1 VPHGTPR
8 ARRLAAPFAVAG
20 LVAAIAA
27 PSGSGLAAEGGEPEA
42 VAPLPGP
49 DIAAL
54 TPAAKRG
61 SESASMARVGD
72 SGLSRKLGNLIDQAG
87 SSSGVWVADTE
98 RGEIFERRADS
109 ARILASN
116 TKLFTTA
123 TALDRIGAK
132 ERLRTRIVTGA
143 EVDRRGV
150 LRGNLFLVGDGD
162 PALSGRS
169 YARRKGLPGTPLGR
183 LAAQVKKAG
192 VKKVTG
198 RLLADDSIFDGVR
211 GVPDSGGRTSPYIGP
226 LSGLS
231 YNENR
236 GSGGFVS
243 NPETNTAEKLRKGL
257 QNRGIKIG
265 KVSEARAPEE
275 LLDGPP
281 LADARSATLTQLVE
295 ETNRPSNNFF
305 AEMLLKRLDAADG
318 DQGTTKGG
326 TKETEQF
333 ADELG
338 SGVHQVDGS
347 GLTRTN
353 RASPEQ
359 VGKLLLGMGEQ
370 PAGHAFKHSLPKAG
384 KQGTLAGRMEGTA
397 AEGRCR
403 AKTGTI
409 SGVSALSGYCNARG
423 AEMAFSILMNG
434 VDVNRARALQDKM
447 AATIARYKP

>member
-1 VPHGTPR
+1 M
-8 ARRLAAPFAVAG
+8 
-20 LVAAIAA
+20 AAIALA
-27 PSGSGLAAEGGEPEA
+27 AGPGLAAEGAEPA
-42 VAPLPGP
+42 GIVPLAGP
-49 DIAAL
+49 DLPAE
-54 TPAAKRG
+54 TPVPRRG
-61 SESASMARVGD
+61 SEAADTTRIGD
-72 SGLSRKLGNLIDQAG
+72 SGLSRKLANLIDQAG
-87 SSSGVWVADTE
+87 SGSGVWVADTE
-98 RGEIFERRADS
+98 RGEVFERRGDS

-132 ERLRTRIVTGA
+132 ERLRTRVVTGA
-143 EVDRRGV
+143 EIEQGGV

-169 YARRKGLPGTPLGR
+169 YARRKGIPGTPLGR
-183 LAAQVKKAG
+183 LAAQVRKAG

-198 RLLADDSIFDGVR
+198 RLYADDSVFDGVR

-236 GSGGFVS
+236 GGGGFVS
-243 NPETNTAEKLRKGL
+243 NPETNTAEVLRRGL
-257 QNRGIKIG
+257 KNRGIKIG
-265 KVSEARAPEE
+265 KVGEGRARDDLLEA
-275 LLDGPP
+275 PP
-281 LADARSATLTQLVE
+281 LADARSATITQLIE

-326 TKETEQF
+326 TKETERF
-333 ADELG
+333 AEELG
-338 SGVHQVDGS
+338 SGVHQADGS

-359 VGKLLLGMGEQ
+359 VGKLLVAMGEH

-409 SGVSALSGYCNARG
+409 SGVSALSGYCKARG

-434 VDVNRARALQDKM
+434 VDVNRARSLQDKM